1 MAIHF
6 HKNTRT
12 AFTRKCIAE
21 AIIDLMQKESFN
33 NIRISA
39 VTRRAGVSRKTFY
52 NYFDS
57 LYSALTNYLQEII
70 SEYIAEIDTDLK
82 NGHFLEQSHI
92 LFALN
97 FFDRYS
103 SFFKTLDK
111 QNMHCL
117 LLDGI
122 NQFMTDFYSH
132 NINISIYQ
140 IYCYAGG
147 LLNTFLRW
155 EKNNKPEPPEEIARI
170 IYELFHD
177 FNLCADTI
185 IETPR

>member
-12 AFTRKCIAE
+12 SFTRKCIAE
-21 AIIDLMQKESFN
+21 AVIDLMQKDNFN
-33 NIRISA
+33 DIRISA

-57 LYSALTNYLQEII
+57 LCSALTNYLQEII
-70 SEYIAEIDTDLK
+70 SEYIAESNANPD
-82 NGHFLEQSHI
+82 NGHFLEKSHI

-103 SFFKTLDK
+103 LFFKTLDK
-111 QNMHCL
+111 HNMHWL

-132 NINISIYQ
+132 NINYSIYQ
-140 IYCYAGG
+140 MYCYAGG
-147 LLNTFLRW
+147 LLNAFLHW
-155 EKNNKPEPPEEIARI
+155 EKNNKSEPPEEIARI

-185 IETPR
+185 IETPK